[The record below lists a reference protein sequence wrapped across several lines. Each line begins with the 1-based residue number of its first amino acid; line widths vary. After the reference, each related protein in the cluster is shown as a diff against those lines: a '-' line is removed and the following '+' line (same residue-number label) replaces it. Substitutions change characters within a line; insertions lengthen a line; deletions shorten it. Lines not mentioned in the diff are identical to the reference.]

1 MKSRDWPIRSKLT
14 ALVVV
19 PVTALL
25 ALWIFATTLTFGP
38 ALDLL
43 AARTLLYDLGHPGE
57 TVVAELQ
64 RERRLSVV
72 HLAGGDVAP
81 GLAEQRQRTDRAVA
95 ELRRRVG
102 GEELRD
108 AAGDHLDTRVDRLV
122 TALDALPAGRGFIDR
137 REVDR
142 AGAVGLYS
150 GMISS
155 AFQAFSA
162 MANLPDGD
170 LNRQALAVT
179 ALGRSRELLGQTDAL
194 LAGAFTA
201 GRFAEGEH
209 TQVVQ
214 TIANQR
220 FLAEAA
226 VADLPDAERA
236 AFQRL
241 TEGEVFGRLRAMQ
254 DALVGAG
261 SSTRPAVDPAQ
272 WQASYE
278 AVQQALREFEL
289 AQADGLAD
297 RSVPTAVGILV
308 RLAAAGVLGL
318 AAVVVS
324 VLVALR
330 VGRSL
335 AQRLTGVRTAAL
347 DMAERRLPDV
357 VARLRRGEQVDVAR
371 EAPALEYG
379 GDEIGQ
385 VARAF
390 TEVQRTAVRSAVDE
404 VTLRRGLNE
413 VFLNIA
419 RRSQG
424 LVHRQLVLLDRMER
438 HTEDPDEL
446 AELFRVDHL
455 ATRLRRHAEGLVILA
470 GAAPGRGWRNP
481 VAMVDLI
488 RGAIS
493 EVESYD
499 RVDIAAV
506 QPGGALGRAVG
517 DVIHLL
523 AELIENAAA
532 FSPPHTRV
540 EVSGQHV
547 ANGYAVEVTD
557 RGLGMTAAALEDAN
571 RRLARSPDFEP
582 VETARLG
589 HFVVARLAARHGVR
603 VRLRPSDGGG
613 LTAVVLIPADLVT
626 DEPSLLPEGVAPPE
640 RESGATPEERRMAR
654 ASRLGTLPR
663 PHSARAAAPGAMPPS
678 AAPAATATFSAAPA
692 SAAPDQP
699 GRAAGPAPAASGVG
713 GPASAGPD
721 RAASASRGPALADP
735 VPGGPAPAGRVPGG
749 PGPAESAGEIDGLPR
764 RVRRHGPAVRQRR
777 STPDAPGGGPA
788 VGHPA
793 AARHPGVDGPT
804 PRPPV
809 IESPTPRTPEEAR
822 RAMSALQ
829 AGTAR
834 GRAAAGGATA
844 DTAVAAAR
852 GRVVA
857 GGATAD
863 AVAAGAPAAGG
874 DTPEAAEPTPT
885 PISTPIPTPADPP
898 AEPDPVTAT
907 ERDA

>member
-57 TVVAELQ
+57 AVVAELQ

-108 AAGDHLDTRVDRLV
+108 AAGDHLDTRVDHLV

-162 MANLPDGD
+162 MANLPDRD

-241 TEGEVFGRLRAMQ
+241 TEGEVFGRLRTMQ
-254 DALVGAG
+254 DALVGAR

-424 LVHRQLVLLDRMER
+424 LVHRQLALLDRMER

-455 ATRLRRHAEGLVILA
+455 ATRLRRHAEDLVILA

-523 AELIENAAA
+523 AELIENATA
-532 FSPPHTRV
+532 FSPPHSRV

-582 VETARLG
+582 AETARLG

-640 RESGATPEERRMAR
+640 HQSGATPEERRMAR
-654 ASRLGTLPR
+654 ASRLSTLPR
-663 PHSARAAAPGAMPPS
+663 PRSARAAEPGATPPS
-678 AAPAATATFSAAPA
+678 AAPPSAAPA

-699 GRAAGPAPAASGVG
+699 GRTAAPAPAASGVG
-713 GPASAGPD
+713 GPASADPD
-721 RAASASRGPALADP
+721 RAASASRDPAL
-735 VPGGPAPAGRVPGG
+735 AGRVPGG

-764 RVRRHGPAVRQRR
+764 RVRRHGPAVRRR

-793 AARHPGVDGPT
+793 AARHPAVDGPA
-804 PRPPV
+804 PRPPA

-844 DTAVAAAR
+844 DGALAAS
-852 GRVVA
+852 
-857 GGATAD
+857 
-863 AVAAGAPAAGG
+863 APAAGG
-874 DTPEAAEPTPT
+874 DAPEQAAEPTQAQTQTPT
-885 PISTPIPTPADPP
+885 PTPAEPP